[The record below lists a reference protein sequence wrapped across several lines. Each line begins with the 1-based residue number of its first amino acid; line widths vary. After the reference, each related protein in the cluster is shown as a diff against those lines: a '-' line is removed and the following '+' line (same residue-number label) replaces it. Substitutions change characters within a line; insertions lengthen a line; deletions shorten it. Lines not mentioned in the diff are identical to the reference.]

1 LTILTI
7 SSSSESDEEVSEII
21 KIAHLGS
28 LEGQE
33 DDYDEAEDGAA
44 PKTGGLRTKN
54 EIVEEPGRVGL
65 TDISIND
72 DTVIEYLGTVERIMD
87 AVAIVVAHTGGEYRV
102 LDEGGVLVT
111 ETRKV
116 LGTVIFSREIF

>member
-1 LTILTI
+1 LTALTL

-28 LEGQE
+28 LEGQ

-54 EIVEEPGRVGL
+54 EIVEETGRVGL

-72 DTVIEYLGTVERIMD
+72 DTVIEYLGTVERVMD

-116 LGTVIFSREIF
+116 IGTVSVSREIF